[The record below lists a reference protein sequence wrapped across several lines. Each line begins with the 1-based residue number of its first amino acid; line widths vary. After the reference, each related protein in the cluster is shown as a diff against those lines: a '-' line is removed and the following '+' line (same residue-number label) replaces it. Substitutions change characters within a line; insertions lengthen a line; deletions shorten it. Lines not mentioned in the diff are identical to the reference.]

1 MFILYIH
8 KISNII
14 ILLYIKL
21 LDYCITFQNSE
32 IEKSKK
38 NDTIYLTNLYALIKC
53 QDSSYN
59 YLQSHKF
66 ETMKNSP

>member
-21 LDYCITFQNSE
+21 LDYSITFQNSE

-53 QDSSYN
+53 
-59 YLQSHKF
+59 
-66 ETMKNSP
+66 